1 MTYSFADFNLKKVL
15 NSIDWKLLLFLM
27 LFLNVKLVI
36 KIPAI
41 IIIYLLRFNF
51 RFGFSFKN
59 SRLPLFYL
67 LIIGIAFIGLLINKN
82 YESGN
87 YMLLF
92 FTGLAFWGLCL
103 LAIHQVKL
111 SVENN
116 DIEIIERTIV
126 VFFMVNAVVSLVNI
140 AGIIWETG

>member
-1 MTYSFADFNLKKVL
+1 MTYSFGDFNLKKVL

-41 IIIYLLRFNF
+41 IIIYFLRFDF

-67 LIIGIAFIGLLINKN
+67 LVITIAFVGLIINRN
-82 YESGN
+82 YGDPN
-87 YMLLF
+87 YLLVF
-92 FTGLAFWGLCL
+92 FTGIVFWGLCL
-103 LAIHQVKL
+103 LAVHQVKL
-111 SVENN
+111 SAENN
-116 DIEIIERTIV
+116 EIEII
-126 VFFMVNAVVSLVNI
+126 N
-140 AGIIWETG
+140 